1 MKYWNKDKNTRQKH
15 WFKVDVSN
23 ILDRFE
29 RNLKRELQLYNSP
42 GKFYMYYAG
51 RYVWFEREQD
61 AMWFRLKWL

>member
-15 WFKVDVSN
+15 WFKVDVSD
-23 ILDRFE
+23 IHDRFE
-29 RNLKRELQLYNSP
+29 RNFKRELQLHDSP

-61 AMWFRLKWL
+61 AMWFRLRWS

>member
-23 ILDRFE
+23 IPDRFD
-29 RNLKRELQLYNSP
+29 RNLKRELQLHDSP
-42 GKFYMYYAG
+42 GKFYKYHAG

>member
-23 ILDRFE
+23 IFDRFE
-29 RNLKRELQLYNSP
+29 RNLKRELQLYDSP

>member
-23 ILDRFE
+23 IFDRFE
-29 RNLKRELQLYNSP
+29 RNLKRELQLYDSP

-61 AMWFRLKWL
+61 AMWFRLRWA

>member
-29 RNLKRELQLYNSP
+29 RNLKRELQLYDSP

-61 AMWFRLKWL
+61 AMWFSLRWA